1 MNRFFEFS
9 SAQIKLIL
17 ILVGLLVVVSAYQFL
32 RDYSIADK
40 DSFDLAVTIGGDS
53 KQYRPVF
60 IVNLNYSPIDSLE
73 LIPGIGPVLAS
84 RIVAFRDSAGSF
96 NSIDEILKVDGIGYR
111 NFERIKPYIEV
122 GP

>member
-17 ILVGLLVVVSAYQFL
+17 ILAGLLVVVSAYQFL
-32 RDYSIADK
+32 RDYSIADE
-40 DSFDLAVTIGGDS
+40 DSFELAVTLGGDS

-60 IVNLNYSPIDSLE
+60 IINLNYSPVDSLE

-96 NSIDEILKVDGIGYR
+96 NSIEEILKVDGIGYKT
-111 NFERIKPYIEV
+111 FDKIKPYIEV
-122 GP
+122 EP